1 MIQTVV
7 LFSYRVPD
15 NVSMEEAAYVEP
27 LAFGLHSCI
36 LGDVTVGS
44 KVLILGSGKY
54 FSLT

>member
-1 MIQTVV
+1 M

-54 FSLT
+54 FPLT